1 MRVGLKRFVK
11 IHGWMLGQISSDLTL
26 L

>member
-11 IHGWMLGQISSDLTL
+11 IHGWMMGQNSSDLTL
-26 L
+26 F